1 MPRPPRKVKE
11 PVQVYLDRPDRV
23 LLDELSGKTGLPRAE
38 VLRRGLRMYA
48 ADQLAERAP
57 GWSLEVLR
65 GAMPDGPPDQ
75 SVRVD
80 EHLYDERE

>member
-1 MPRPPRKVKE
+1 
-11 PVQVYLDRPDRV
+11 
-23 LLDELSGKTGLPRAE
+23 
-38 VLRRGLRMYA
+38 MYA